1 MLCALLSHTS
11 ASDATTRPPMV
22 PEHFFAP
29 HRHCDHGV
37 SGYLCSPKKS
47 VSDGGVSEE
56 EKRRVGVGLRQEL
69 E

>member
-1 MLCALLSHTS
+1 
-11 ASDATTRPPMV
+11 MV